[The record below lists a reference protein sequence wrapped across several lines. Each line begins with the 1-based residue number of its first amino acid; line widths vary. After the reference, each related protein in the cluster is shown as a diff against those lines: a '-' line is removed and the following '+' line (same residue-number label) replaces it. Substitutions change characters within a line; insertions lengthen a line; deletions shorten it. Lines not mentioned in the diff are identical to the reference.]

1 MSDIKPFYKD
11 IPFDAEF
18 FVKAAQRVIDW
29 NMKARNTTEE
39 AFKKAITLGDI
50 QLQTKL
56 VLEELKEYRD
66 AYAESD
72 FVEMADAAADT
83 FVVTSFLSYLYFG
96 GDATK
101 AFNINRPADYLAEDP
116 YESFLRSHEM
126 VGDEMG
132 LGFLASKFMLMSR
145 DSLIRSRFNEK
156 KILTEVLNSNDSK
169 FPKRKQLL
177 DFHNTKNIEDA
188 LQAEVKW
195 IEENRGHTG
204 ITYTYNAEYKVYAFF
219 NENGKIM
226 KPSSFVEPDLSKYI
240 K

>member
-1 MSDIKPFYKD
+1 MSEVKPFYKD
-11 IPFDAEF
+11 ISFDAEF

-39 AFKKAITLGDI
+39 EFKKNIKVGDI
-50 QLQTKL
+50 QSQTKL

-66 AYAESD
+66 AKKSEDY
-72 FVEMADAAADT
+72 VEMADAAADT
-83 FVVTSFLSYLYFG
+83 FVVASFLSYLFFG

-101 AFNINRPADYLAEDP
+101 AFNINKPADYLADNP
-116 YESFLRSHEM
+116 YESFIRSHEM
-126 VGDEMG
+126 VGDETG
-132 LGFLASKFMLMSR
+132 LGFLASKFMLIAR

-177 DFHNTKNIEDA
+177 DFHNTKDIEEA
-188 LQAEVKW
+188 LKLELKW
-195 IEENRGHTG
+195 IEDHRGHTG
-204 ITYTYNAEYKVYAFF
+204 ITYTYNEKFKVYSFF
-219 NENGKIM
+219 NSSGKIM
-226 KPSSFVEPDLSKYI
+226 KPSSFVEPNLSKFV

>member
-1 MSDIKPFYKD
+1 MPEVKPFYKD
-11 IPFDAEF
+11 IAFDAEF

-39 AFKKAITLGDI
+39 EFKKNIKVEDI

-66 AYAESD
+66 AYTEED
-72 FVEMADAAADT
+72 FIEMADAAADT
-83 FVVTSFLSYLYFG
+83 FVVASFLSYLFFG

-101 AFNINRPADYLAEDP
+101 AFNVNKPADYLANDP
-116 YESFLRSHEM
+116 YESFLRSQEM
-126 VGDEMG
+126 VGDEIG

-177 DFHNTKNIEDA
+177 DFHNTKNIQEA
-188 LQAEVKW
+188 ITLEVKW

-204 ITYTYNAEYKVYAFF
+204 VKYTYNEQFKVYAFF
-219 NENGKIM
+219 NSAGKIM
-226 KPSSFVEPDLSKYI
+226 KPSSFVEPNLSKFV